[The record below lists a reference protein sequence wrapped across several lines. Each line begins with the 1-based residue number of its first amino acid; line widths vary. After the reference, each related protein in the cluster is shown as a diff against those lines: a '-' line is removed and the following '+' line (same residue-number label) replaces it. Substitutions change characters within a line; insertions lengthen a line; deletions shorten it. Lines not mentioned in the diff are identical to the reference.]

1 MFNFGA
7 FAGGLA
13 QGMRSGQ
20 DMALRQEQATRARER
35 LQAANDEI
43 ISGWAK
49 AGADRPLPE
58 FSTGSARIGHG
69 MRSVTRSVPEGIDEG
84 ERGGP
89 FRSAR
94 EAASSSHREGLGDA
108 HKAPGIT
115 ESRAPVTMEADE
127 AIARR
132 LLTGNLLGDPEEMTR
147 MAGIYRKHG
156 LSAAMTPWLNEAWGA
171 GKMHIP
177 EALGMLL
184 ARDAKGARAALK
196 AGGIELRETPFPL
209 DPDDMTGKWK
219 FSFADGS
226 ERSIDLRQL
235 ARRFF
240 PSSILL
246 G

>member
-58 FSTGSARIGHG
+58 LSTV
-69 MRSVTRSVPEGIDEG
+69 RSVARPVPEGTDED

-89 FRSAR
+89 LRSAR

-196 AGGIELRETPFPL
+196 AGGIELRENPFPF

-219 FSFADGS
+219 FRFADGS
-226 ERSIDLRQL
+226 ERNIVLKEL

-240 PSSILL
+240 PSSVSL